1 MQPDK
6 IFYNLKLKFS
16 QATQDPALGAVIIPS
31 DKLLEVAQCLKGG
44 EFNFDNLHCVTA
56 VDRIEKI
63 ELVYIFFS
71 TCSRN
76 RLILKVF
83 LPQDKLR
90 VESLALL
97 WKSANWFEREIYD
110 LFGVI
115 FVNHPH
121 LVRILNPESW
131 KDFPLR
137 KNFARQDFVKKE
149 RP

>member
-16 QATQDPALGAVIIPS
+16 QAAEDPGSGAVIIPP
-31 DKLLEVAQCLKGG
+31 DKLLDVAQCLKGG

-71 TCSRN
+71 SRSRN
-76 RLILKVF
+76 RLIIKVF
-83 LPQDKLR
+83 LPLDNLR
-90 VESLALL
+90 VESLTSL
-97 WKSANWFEREIYD
+97 WKSADWFEREIYD
-110 LFGVI
+110 LFGVT
-115 FVNHPH
+115 FVNHPN
-121 LVRILNPESW
+121 LLRILNPDAW

-137 KNFARQDFVKKE
+137 KNFSRSDFVKKE
-149 RP
+149 RY